1 MTKEE
6 KENKIEEE
14 MVETDESF
22 VEEEDA
28 DFFNEDRDSFLQP
41 STKTRFTLRKR
52 KRRIIGDK
60 GQDKTDGD
68 SVSLCSLD
76 MEQDQPETKKKKHL
90 SKMSSLSNMLSLSK
104 VSKMGTALQKSMSSS
119 RFGSPMGSKRTP
131 SSASLARSASTVFG
145 DSVNV
150 NSGRKSPGSMSLQQ
164 VNIST
169 NALFMFKK
177 NYHYRMLKGP

>member
-6 KENKIEEE
+6 KEKKIEEE

-22 VEEEDA
+22 LEEEDA

-52 KRRIIGDK
+52 KRRVIGDK

-119 RFGSPMGSKRTP
+119 RFGSPMGSKRHP
-131 SSASLARSASTVFG
+131 AVPASRGQPPQSLVTL
-145 DSVNV
+145 
-150 NSGRKSPGSMSLQQ
+150 SMSMGAENLLVQCRCNRILKDLLVGQVLHSGSLQ
-164 VNIST
+164 
-169 NALFMFKK
+169 
-177 NYHYRMLKGP
+177 